1 MDYPLA
7 YDFNRKYVIQSYIF
21 TTAKYDYSI
30 DEKRILYR
38 LVEYAQE
45 EIEGLN
51 IKDHMYKVHH
61 RQNDVQIIMPIAS
74 VLVIGEKNDY
84 NKNYATVKKACK
96 SLGTKYF
103 EWEDNGIYR
112 GDPIIYHIEINKGTG
127 VMKFCVVDW
136 IWEAILD
143 FSKGFRKFDLAI
155 AMKLKSV
162 YSMRFFEIMSGQT
175 KPLELT
181 ISDIRVMF
189 RLENKYGDI
198 KDLQRRVLKAA
209 RKELDQVSPY
219 SFEFIANYIGNKIV
233 SFTLYPVFI
242 AANQDE
248 KLVEM
253 EQQAKVT
260 ARLQLDQR
268 VYDYLKI
275 SYGFKSEEINKNKKT
290 LIEGQKTIVNFIDF
304 IASLR
309 PNAIH
314 ASNPKAYVIGAI
326 QRTLRSAADVKNAKR
341 QGSNFRNSDN
351 AIKDRVHQLVLNFTT
366 NT

>member
-1 MDYPLA
+1 
-7 YDFNRKYVIQSYIF
+7 
-21 TTAKYDYSI
+21 
-30 DEKRILYR
+30 
-38 LVEYAQE
+38 
-45 EIEGLN
+45 
-51 IKDHMYKVHH
+51 
-61 RQNDVQIIMPIAS
+61 
-74 VLVIGEKNDY
+74 
-84 NKNYATVKKACK
+84 
-96 SLGTKYF
+96 
-103 EWEDNGIYR
+103 
-112 GDPIIYHIEINKGTG
+112 
-127 VMKFCVVDW
+127 
-136 IWEAILD
+136 
-143 FSKGFRKFDLAI
+143 
-155 AMKLKSV
+155 
-162 YSMRFFEIMSGQT
+162 MRFFEIMSGQT

-253 EQQAKVT
+253 EQHAKVT

-290 LIEGQKTIVNFIDF
+290 LIELLCLQYEKLPLSAN
-304 IASLR
+304 
-309 PNAIH
+309 
-314 ASNPKAYVIGAI
+314 GA
-326 QRTLRSAADVKNAKR
+326 
-341 QGSNFRNSDN
+341 
-351 AIKDRVHQLVLNFTT
+351 
-366 NT
+366 